1 MGILDKI
8 MFWKK
13 KDDLGDTSSLGD
25 LGGLGKDNLAFGDNF
40 NPSAGQLGQQGFGQ
54 AGQDFGQGLGQGQG
68 FSGGTGN
75 NYGPRQSYGQYPSQP
90 MASFGS
96 SSYPQQGYSQQDEIT
111 SKNIEIVSSKL
122 DALRAT
128 LESINQRL
136 ENIEAIARGDEDTSR
151 RRRYY

>member
-1 MGILDKI
+1 MGILDKV

-13 KDDLGDTSSLGD
+13 KDDLSDLGD
-25 LGGLGKDNLAFGDNF
+25 LGQGLGKNNMAFGDNF
-40 NPSAGQLGQQGFGQ
+40 NSQANPFGQPGAGQGMGN
-54 AGQDFGQGLGQGQG
+54 DFGQGMG
-68 FSGGTGN
+68 
-75 NYGPRQSYGQYPSQP
+75 NYGQAPAQNSYGQYSGQNFSNQQP
-90 MASFGS
+90 MSFGS
-96 SSYPQQGYSQQDEIT
+96 PPYSQQQKYGQDEIT

-136 ENIEAIARGDEDTSR
+136 ENLEAIARGDEETGR